1 MLPLLAFLLRK
12 DSSHCSPE
20 TITAFLQVSSNS
32 KRLSRIYPVLFSWT
46 VWIIESC
53 VPPSVDTATI
63 IVITIVVDSVTI
75 RIEAALL
82 VAGEAILI
90 GTHNVERGTAGTA
103 FVTLFIG
110 IF

>member
-1 MLPLLAFLLRK
+1 
-12 DSSHCSPE
+12 
-20 TITAFLQVSSNS
+20 
-32 KRLSRIYPVLFSWT
+32 
-46 VWIIESC
+46 
-53 VPPSVDTATI
+53 VDTTTI

-75 RIEAALL
+75 LIKASLL

-110 IF
+110 IFYVVNCRHGKTREIGDAVASNLAKVDVECHKASKQIRLEH